1 MTNILKRMSKK
12 KRNAQSMVA
21 SGKATITRLVC
32 RRQWSLLG
40 ELLRQDDPEII
51 PIDDAVGHPITSDLL
66 VHFVC
71 RFQAPISIV
80 RIVAKTYPES
90 LHCAD
95 ALGRFP
101 IHIASAWGA
110 SPATIQFL
118 IDEHPVAASIQDN
131 EGKAPIHHLCQSFVL
146 NYQDASIMSQ
156 DTSLMSTPVTD
167 SMLSIVDMLKTAA
180 PHSFNLE
187 DNDEMNAVE
196 YALLSE
202 SDIKVV
208 KIIQRA
214 CRDDW
219 RERKKET
226 DASHDALQDDLQ
238 RIQMDL
244 RSQHLS
250 SSSPRSSFT
259 KRIGE
264 STGVPITGQ
273 LGAKTQA
280 ARMA

>member
-1 MTNILKRMSKK
+1 VPIMTNILKRMSKK

-101 IHIASAWGA
+101 IH
-110 SPATIQFL
+110 
-118 IDEHPVAASIQDN
+118 V
-131 EGKAPIHHLCQSFVL
+131 
-146 NYQDASIMSQ
+146 
-156 DTSLMSTPVTD
+156 
-167 SMLSIVDMLKTAA
+167 
-180 PHSFNLE
+180 
-187 DNDEMNAVE
+187 
-196 YALLSE
+196 
-202 SDIKVV
+202 
-208 KIIQRA
+208 
-214 CRDDW
+214 
-219 RERKKET
+219 
-226 DASHDALQDDLQ
+226 
-238 RIQMDL
+238 
-244 RSQHLS
+244 RSQKLYC
-250 SSSPRSSFT
+250 F
-259 KRIGE
+259 
-264 STGVPITGQ
+264 
-273 LGAKTQA
+273 
-280 ARMA
+280 